1 MLHKIAAL
9 FLTITMVLITT
20 GFTPANAQ
28 VGAQTNAATLVA
40 DKVWIDGNNTL
51 TAQGHVEILHGTTRI
66 KATRIIYGGD
76 TGSLQIDGPI
86 TMTDASGV
94 TIIANSAELDST
106 LQNGIM
112 RGARMVLAQQLQL
125 AAAEIHHV
133 NGRYTQL
140 YKTVASSC
148 QVCAQ
153 NPVPLWQIRARRII
167 HDKQKRQLYFDD
179 AVLQVMDVPIFYIPR
194 LRLPD
199 PTLKRAT
206 GFLTPTFTSSSTLG
220 WGLKLPYFIKLGDH
234 ADITVTP
241 FIATK
246 TRTIELGFRRA
257 FRTGDV
263 SFEGAFSRDDARVGV
278 DRGYFFG
285 EGRFNMPR
293 DFVLQFD
300 VEITSDRDYLLDYGY
315 SSKDRLDSAIS
326 ISRAR
331 RDELIDVEL
340 MHYRSLRLTENNNN
354 LPTIVGNLTYHKRFE
369 PDFIGG
375 DAGLRFETH
384 SHYRTSTTAGDL
396 GRDLARASLRLDWKR
411 KWVLRNGMVTSVLG
425 ELNADYYQ
433 ITQGLAGEL
442 NGAQFTPAAAVELR
456 WPLVKTTTAGASH
469 VLEPIVQ
476 VVWSDKTGQNIPDE
490 DSRLVEFDEGN
501 LFSLSRFPGADRYE
515 RGTRTN
521 VGLTWTRFDPKGWS
535 MGVTVG
541 RIFRDQNLGQFQAS
555 TGLGGRNSDWLAAVQ
570 LKLPNNLTLTNR
582 SIFDND
588 FSFAKNETR
597 LTWQSDKVAIGS
609 SFIWMEAEPY
619 ENRALDTSEWTFDAA
634 YNINENW
641 TGKTDWRYDF
651 IAGDAAYAGVGLE
664 YRNECVKVDLSL
676 SRRFTSSGSLT
687 PTTNFGFTVSLTGF
701 GSNGSTSGRAQSCH
715 KYN

>member
-1 MLHKIAAL
+1 MLHKLAAL
-9 FLTITMVLITT
+9 LLALTTASLIT
-20 GFTPANAQ
+20 GLAPANAQ
-28 VGAQTNAATLVA
+28 LNAQSSAATLVA

-66 KATRIIYGGD
+66 KATRIIYSAD
-76 TGSLQIDGPI
+76 TGSLKIDGPI
-86 TMTDASGV
+86 TMTDGNGTTILAS
-94 TIIANSAELDST
+94 SAELDST

-112 RGARMVLAQQLQL
+112 RGARMVLDQQLQL

-148 QVCAQ
+148 QVCAK

-167 HDKQKRQLYFDD
+167 HDKQEHQLYFDD
-179 AVLQVMDVPIFYIPR
+179 AVLHVVGIPIFYIPR

-199 PTLKRAT
+199 PSLKRAT
-206 GFLTPTFTSSSTLG
+206 GFLTPTFKSSSKLG

-246 TRTIELGFRRA
+246 TKTFELAFRRA
-257 FRTGDV
+257 YRTGDI
-263 SFEGAFSRDDARVGV
+263 SFQGAVSRDDALVGV

-285 EGRFNMPR
+285 EGRFELPR
-293 DFVLQFD
+293 DYVLNFD
-300 VEITSDRDYLLDYGY
+300 IEITSDRDYLLDYGY
-315 SSKDRLDSAIS
+315 SSKDRLDSAIR

-331 RDELIDVEL
+331 RDQSFDIELV
-340 MHYRSLRLTENNNN
+340 HYRSLRSTENNDN
-354 LPTIVGNLTYHKRFE
+354 LPTFVGNLTYHKRFV

-375 DAGLRFETH
+375 DAGIRFETH
-384 SHYRTSTTAGDL
+384 NHYRTSAIAGDL
-396 GRDLARASLRLDWKR
+396 GRDLTRASLRLDWKR
-411 KWVLRNGMVTSVLG
+411 KWTLRNGMVTSVLG
-425 ELNADYYQ
+425 ELNADYYN
-433 ITQGLAGEL
+433 ISQGLAGEL
-442 NGAQFTPAAAVELR
+442 NGAQFTPAAAIELR
-456 WPLVKTTTAGASH
+456 WPLIKTTATGVSH
-469 VLEPIVQ
+469 ILEPVVQ
-476 VVWSDKTGQNIPDE
+476 LVWSDKSGANIPDE

-501 LFSLSRFPGADRYE
+501 LFSLSRFPGSDRYE

-521 VGLTWTRFDPKGWS
+521 VGLTWTRIDPKGWS
-535 MGVTVG
+535 LGVTVG
-541 RIFRDQNLGQFQAS
+541 RIFRNQNLGQFQAS
-555 TGLGGRNSDWLAAVQ
+555 TGLGGRNSDWLTAVQ

-582 SIFDND
+582 SIFDNE

-597 LTWQSDKVAIGS
+597 LTWQSDTISIGS
-609 SFIWMEAEPY
+609 SYIWMEAEPY
-619 ENRALDTSEWTFDAA
+619 ENRLQDTSEWTFDAA

-651 IAGDAAYAGVGLE
+651 IAGDAAYAAVGLE

-701 GSNGSTSGRAQSCH
+701 GSNSSGSRRAQNCH
-715 KYN
+715 TYN